1 MKNILYLPPYG
12 EPFEASLNSVFS
24 QSKSTNNAMHIAGN
38 FNLNLLDHYKSQKLH
53 FFLNLIY
60 QNDLILTV
68 KLTYLPIY
76 KFLFS
81 TIFFTTEKKVK
92 NIFTYKRTCNS
103 ECTKSFKQNLHEIEW
118 IEIETLQNP
127 NKAYKTVSQKVVTS
141 FDNYFL
147 ERKIKMENKDSQIPT
162 ITREIK
168 RSSKRNQSLN
178 EKLFKKSK
186 QAKQT

>member
-12 EPFEASLNSVFS
+12 EPFETSLNSVFS

-81 TIFFTTEKKVK
+81 TIFFTTREKRQK
-92 NIFTYKRTCNS
+92 Y
-103 ECTKSFKQNLHEIEW
+103 LHI
-118 IEIETLQNP
+118 
-127 NKAYKTVSQKVVTS
+127 
-141 FDNYFL
+141 
-147 ERKIKMENKDSQIPT
+147 
-162 ITREIK
+162 
-168 RSSKRNQSLN
+168 
-178 EKLFKKSK
+178 
-186 QAKQT
+186 

>member
-1 MKNILYLPPYG
+1 MEFKRDFYMKIIVIIIPTNLVTNSLVSLLC
-12 EPFEASLNSVFS
+12 PFIETKNKNKIFSKLEVARNSFASFYS
-24 QSKSTNNAMHIAGN
+24 
-38 FNLNLLDHYKSQKLH
+38 
-53 FFLNLIY
+53 
-60 QNDLILTV
+60 
-68 KLTYLPIY
+68 
-76 KFLFS
+76 
-81 TIFFTTEKKVK
+81 

-186 QAKQT
+186 QAKRT